1 MVDEVLVQGVMI
13 TKAKRLA
20 GQEVVKSRPSIRL
33 AMTSGLTR
41 KETEKA
47 VGVIKNGLVKVLGSG
62 TKRR

>member
-1 MVDEVLVQGVMI
+1 MI

-62 TKRR
+62 TERR